1 MRAHSISFLLLHLI
15 FLLQAI
21 AREKMSHS
29 RGADAEDAGAM
40 GSNLKLLP
48 EIKDASARAAAAA
61 AAAAPAGDCKA
72 AAAANGK
79 TPAAASAAAAGGA
92 ASDDDS
98 DEELPLGRRFGR
110 GRRASRGGRGVTV
123 GHATND
129 TTPDLRLGELE
140 RLFAV

>member
-1 MRAHSISFLLLHLI
+1 
-15 FLLQAI
+15 LLQAI

-61 AAAAPAGDCKA
+61 AAVAPADDCKA

-79 TPAAASAAAAGGA
+79 APAAVAAAAGA
-92 ASDDDS
+92 ASGDDS